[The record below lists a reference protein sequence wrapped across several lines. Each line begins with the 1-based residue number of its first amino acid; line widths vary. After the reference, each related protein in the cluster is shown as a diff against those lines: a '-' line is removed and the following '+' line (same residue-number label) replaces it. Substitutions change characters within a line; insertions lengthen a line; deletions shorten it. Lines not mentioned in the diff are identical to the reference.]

1 MESALANRVLRPG
14 AVAPWAMVLAVMA
27 CVAWPVASAWAERRV
42 ALVIGNGGYSAF
54 RSLPNA
60 LSDARLVARSLGD
73 LGFEV
78 ETLLDASRARLEAA
92 LQRLARA
99 SDGADLALLF
109 YADHGLQVGGEN
121 YLIPTDATLADARS
135 LDAEARPLPR
145 VMRAVQGARLRLVF
159 LDACRDNPM
168 AGPMSG
174 PMAGPMSGP
183 MSGPMAGH
191 AREQAATRSLGR
203 GLAPVAAADLGPFAG
218 LGTLIS
224 FSTAPGTVA
233 LDGAGQNSPFASAL
247 ARRLTTPGLETA
259 ELLRLVRRDVPAAT
273 KGRQVPWDNSSLTVP
288 VVLRPRPVT
297 TLTESDGRYAFTSP
311 DGRRVAIGKNVVIG
325 KVATVFD
332 APVTISPPP

>member
-14 AVAPWAMVLAVMA
+14 AVALRAMVLAVMA
-27 CVAWPVASAWAERRV
+27 CVAWPVTPAWAERRV

-60 LSDARLVARSLGD
+60 PSDARLVARSLGD

-109 YADHGLQVGGEN
+109 YAGHGLQVGGEN
-121 YLIPTDATLADARS
+121 YLIPTDATLAGARS
-135 LDAEARPLPR
+135 LDAEALPLPR

-159 LDACRDNPM
+159 LDACRDNPL
-168 AGPMSG
+168 AGPM
-174 PMAGPMSGP
+174 AW
-183 MSGPMAGH
+183 H
-191 AREQAATRSLGR
+191 AQEQAATRSLGR
-203 GLAPVAAADLGPFAG
+203 GLAPVAAADLGPLAG

-247 ARRLTTPGLETA
+247 TGRLTTPGLEIA
-259 ELLRLVRRDVPAAT
+259 ELLRLVRRDVYAAT

-297 TLTESDGRYAFTSP
+297 TLTESDGRYVFTSP
-311 DGRRVAIGKNVVIG
+311 DGRRVTIGKNVVIG
-325 KVATVFD
+325 KGVTVFD